1 MVVVAGLVVEG
12 AVVVEL
18 SIYNSLVGGI
28 SKFITVWWE
37 GANKRREASFGWL
50 KRASLL
56 YHRQLPINHRQLP
69 LFLN

>member
-28 SKFITVWWE
+28 SKLITVWWE
-37 GANKRREASFGWL
+37 GANKRREASFSTVGL
-50 KRASLL
+50 GDPPCSTTGNCLSIIDNSL
-56 YHRQLPINHRQLP
+56 YP
-69 LFLN
+69 